1 MPKRTGT
8 ISPNGRPLTKREER
22 VVDYMKQNKSISAQE
37 AETHLHNHRLAATI
51 EILRNKKGYNID
63 TLRIDTT
70 NAYGEPTW
78 YGRYVFARK
87 RRTEEDD

>member
-1 MPKRTGT
+1 MSKKTAKM
-8 ISPNGRPLTKREER
+8 SPNGRPLSKREER

-37 AETHLHNHRLAATI
+37 AETNLHNHRLAATI
-51 EILRNKKGYNID
+51 EVLRNKKGYDID

-78 YGRYVFARK
+78 YGRYVFASKRK
-87 RRTEEDD
+87 KREE